1 MSISHKQQN
10 ITKTIKML
18 LTTLCMRYII
28 ISQTTNERGEKMR
41 NIRLKTEGLTEEENE
56 EIYDFFRKLR
66 RKRRIKAKKE
76 LSYEL
81 KMGEKKCVTR

>member
-1 MSISHKQQN
+1 
-10 ITKTIKML
+10 
-18 LTTLCMRYII
+18 
-28 ISQTTNERGEKMR
+28 MR